1 VEIEQMDSTT
11 PLTALYFQADSN
23 PDGVAL
29 ISGRT
34 IWSYRRLAV
43 AVEQAAQGMHARG
56 VRKGDRV
63 ALHMFNVAELV
74 VAYFACFRIGAIA
87 APLNTRFKAPELR
100 AALKRLQPALYI
112 GQASLFPL
120 TEAIESDILRPDA
133 RYVVG
138 DVPALWRSRTWKS
151 LLESRE
157 ESVVLDPPAADEPA
171 VLLCTS
177 GTTGEPKFV
186 THTAATLVATS
197 KAFAGLGLERAHI
210 AINMLPMVHALG
222 FSVLLACLRFS
233 AIQILVERFE
243 ADAVLDAIERYYGTW
258 MVGLPLMFSE
268 LLRRQ
273 RAQPRKVDS
282 LEFCVSVG
290 DVVAQKVQEEF
301 PEIFDL
307 QLRSA
312 WAATEVVGALIHGL
326 KAGPV
331 SRLAPGVQVRVV
343 DDDGE
348 QVVRGAVGEMLIRG
362 PNVTVG
368 YWVGPGHI
376 QPATVGGWYRTG
388 DLVRQGEQD
397 DLCFVARKKD
407 LITRGGSNIV
417 PLEVERVLLGHPAVT
432 DAAIV
437 GVPDEELGQRVV
449 GFVRLAGATGQYVL
463 SDILASAR
471 TQLADYKVPEW
482 LDSVTEIPRNT
493 LGKIDRKSLLSMF
506 SARAGRALRRTA
518 VLAAA
523 AVLLGTHVTDSRADE
538 ASRTSIHVRY
548 GDLNLSTPDGVRTL
562 RQRIHSAAELACGNP
577 NGLWDIGAH
586 SRYLSCVNTASE
598 KALEKVQIALASVQY
613 VVK

>member
-1 VEIEQMDSTT
+1 MDSTT
-11 PLTALYFQADSN
+11 PLSALYFQADSN

-34 IWSYRRLAV
+34 IWSYRRLAI

-87 APLNTRFKAPELR
+87 APLNTRYKTPELR
-100 AALKRLQPALYI
+100 SVLKRLQPAMYI

-120 TEAIESDILRPDA
+120 IDGIEPEILRPDA
-133 RYVVG
+133 RFVVG
-138 DVPALWRSRTWKS
+138 DVPAPWRSRSWTS

-157 ESVVLDPPAADEPA
+157 ENVVLDTPGVNEPA

-186 THTAATLVATS
+186 THTAATLVA
-197 KAFAGLGLERAHI
+197 ALRACAALGLDRAQI
-210 AINMLPMVHALG
+210 AINMVPVVHATG
-222 FSVLLACLRFS
+222 FFVLLGCLRYG

-243 ADAVLDAIERYYGTW
+243 PDAVLDSIERYYGTW
-258 MVGLPLMFSE
+258 LVGMPVMFTE

-273 RAQPRKVDS
+273 RARPRKVDS

-290 DVVAQKVQEEF
+290 DVCPHRVEEEF
-301 PEIFDL
+301 PEIFGVH
-307 QLRSA
+307 LRSV
-312 WAATEVVGALIHGL
+312 WAATEVVGSLVHGL

-331 SRLAPGVQVRVV
+331 SRMAPGAQVRLV
-343 DDDGE
+343 DESGE

-368 YWVGPGHI
+368 YWQGPGHI
-376 QPATVGGWYRTG
+376 QAATVDGWYRTG
-388 DLVRQGEQD
+388 DLARQGEQD
-397 DLCFVARKKD
+397 DLWFVARKKD
-407 LITRGGSNIV
+407 LIVRGGSNIV
-417 PLEVERVLLGHPAVT
+417 PFEVERVLLEHPAVT

-437 GVPDEELGQRVV
+437 GVPDDQLGQRVA
-449 GFVRLAGATGQYVL
+449 GFVRLAGATGKYVL
-463 SDILASAR
+463 GDIMASAKA
-471 TQLADYKVPEW
+471 QLADYKVPES
-482 LDSVTEIPRNT
+482 LHSVTEIPRNAH
-493 LGKIDRKSLLSMF
+493 GKIDRKSLLSMF
-506 SARAGRALRRTA
+506 SNGASQILRRTA

-523 AVLLGTHVTDSRADE
+523 AVMFGAHVSESQAE
-538 ASRTSIHVRY
+538 EPNGVIHVRY
-548 GDLNLSTPDGVRTL
+548 GDLNLSTPEGVQML
-562 RQRIHSAAELACGNP
+562 RRRIRWAAETVCGTSPGVLRDIASNARYQSCVSAAS
-577 NGLWDIGAH
+577 D
-586 SRYLSCVNTASE
+586 
-598 KALEKVQIALASVQY
+598 KALEKVQMALAQVQY